1 MGITLDNASNNST
14 FIHLLVTWSISKSLQ
29 FDNNYH
35 FRCFA
40 HIINL
45 AVQYALSSC
54 LDKEIVKVKI

>member
-14 FIHLLVTWSISKSLQ
+14 FIHLLVTWSI
-29 FDNNYH
+29 
-35 FRCFA
+35 
-40 HIINL
+40 NL

>member
-1 MGITLDNASNNST
+1 MGITLDNASNNFT

-29 FDNNYH
+29 FDSNYH

-40 HIINL
+40 YVINL
-45 AVQYALSSC
+45 AVQYALLSC